1 MPSMNENVIL
11 EKNENYWDA
20 ENVSLQKVTFR
31 YVLDQATALTAYES
45 GEVDG
50 VASIPSSDF
59 ARLKAEN
66 AGVQTSPS
74 YGTVYYDFNCSAEP
88 VNNVLVRKAICR
100 PSTVSPS
107 STTLCRSMHSPL
119 TASWPPATLLMARIS
134 PKAAKA
140 LACPLPLTLRAPR
153 LPWQRLA
160 TPTAKASPL

>member
-1 MPSMNENVIL
+1 MSMNENVIL

-88 VNNVLVRKAICR
+88 VNNVLVRKAICLAIDR
-100 PSTVSPS
+100 QSIIDNVVQVDAQPAYSF
-107 STTLCRSMHSPL
+107 L
-119 TASWPPATLLMARIS
+119 APATLLMARIS

>member
-1 MPSMNENVIL
+1 MNENVIL

-88 VNNVLVRKAICR
+88 VNNVLVRNLPGHR
-100 PSTVSPS
+100 PSVHHRQR
-107 STTLCRSMHSPL
+107 CAGRC
-119 TASWPPATLLMARIS
+119 TARLQ
-134 PKAAKA
+134 
-140 LACPLPLTLRAPR
+140 LPGPR
-153 LPWQRLA
+153 LLC
-160 TPTAKASPL
+160 